1 MTRFYISCFCYSV
14 CKCRYLI
21 IQFYYLWFL
30 SFSGNSRVEALF
42 LFIVYGALCQTPDS
56 RSYPIRPRVKIPKY
70 DCNNEIHNAIS
81 ELSKEAHNVYYDE
94 KRISEIK
101 NEISRLYLLVV

>member
-1 MTRFYISCFCYSV
+1 MKLFFCLVDMGPYARHQILV
-14 CKCRYLI
+14 L
-21 IQFYYLWFL
+21 
-30 SFSGNSRVEALF
+30 
-42 LFIVYGALCQTPDS
+42 
-56 RSYPIRPRVKIPKY
+56 PKY